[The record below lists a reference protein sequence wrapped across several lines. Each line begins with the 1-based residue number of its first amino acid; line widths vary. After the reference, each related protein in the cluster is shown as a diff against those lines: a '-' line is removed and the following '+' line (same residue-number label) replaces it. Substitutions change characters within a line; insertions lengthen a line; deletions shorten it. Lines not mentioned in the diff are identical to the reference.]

1 MKVILEMIMR
11 VTLPED
17 AEPTSVMTGPG
28 DYYASEIAHAGNEF
42 AYSIYRNSKLPL
54 KIFEAARIAT
64 AMVNGC
70 KICMNWR
77 SARDINQLGIKGG
90 VVANGEIPEEEFYAE
105 ILSENLENLSHREKL
120 AVRYAKEM
128 GENPKLLSKNEAFW
142 NELKTSFSDMEIT
155 DLTYCIAGWMG
166 MGRVAHVLG
175 LDQNCSIS

>member
-1 MKVILEMIMR
+1 MKEILEMIMR
-11 VTLPED
+11 VTVPED
-17 AEPTSVMTGPG
+17 AKSMSVITGPG

-90 VVANGEIPEEEFYAE
+90 VVTNGEIP
-105 ILSENLENLSHREKL
+105 SENLENLSHREKL

-128 GENPKLLSKNEAFW
+128 GENPKLLSKNETFW

-175 LDQNCSIS
+175 LDQNCSIT